1 MKISNCK
8 IEMKKRT
15 FLFHRQYQFF
25 FSIDFRKSLYITDNL
40 HVNAPSH
47 FTFRVAKY

>member
-1 MKISNCK
+1 MKISSCK
-8 IEMKKRT
+8 IEMKKNIFVSQT
-15 FLFHRQYQFF
+15 VSIF

-40 HVNAPSH
+40 HMNAPSH